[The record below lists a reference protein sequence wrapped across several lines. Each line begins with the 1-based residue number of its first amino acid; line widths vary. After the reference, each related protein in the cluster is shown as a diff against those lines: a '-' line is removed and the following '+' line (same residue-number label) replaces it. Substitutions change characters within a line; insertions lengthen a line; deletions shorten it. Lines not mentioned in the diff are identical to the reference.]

1 MSDFFDVVIVGA
13 GPSGTVAAAL
23 LLQQGF
29 SVCIIEKQ
37 HFPRYVIGE
46 SLLPFA
52 MDILSEADLLTPVA
66 MAGFQ
71 PKNGVVFTYGDR
83 QTHFDFR
90 YQYKHRSSVALQ
102 VDRAQ
107 FDQILAEEVIK
118 KARGN

>member
-1 MSDFFDVVIVGA
+1 
-13 GPSGTVAAAL
+13 
-23 LLQQGF
+23 
-29 SVCIIEKQ
+29 
-37 HFPRYVIGE
+37 
-46 SLLPFA
+46 

-71 PKNGVVFTYGDR
+71 PKNGVVFTYGER

-102 VDRAQ
+102 VDRAH

-118 KARGN
+118 KGQMSASGNRWWISTPTKCPYH

>member
-66 MAGFQ
+66 MAG
-71 PKNGVVFTYGDR
+71 
-83 QTHFDFR
+83 
-90 YQYKHRSSVALQ
+90 L
-102 VDRAQ
+102 
-107 FDQILAEEVIK
+107 
-118 KARGN
+118 